1 MAEKMILHP
10 SSSTVVF
17 AVLLNVFFTGTYGNQ
32 VPLILWS
39 SGGSPI
45 PEASPPAGHVVSSS
59 QLSSLLASVL
69 SSGPR
74 AVVLFQQDKLSID
87 DFTVFGGVFGNEEDG
102 AFPNLKVSF
111 TAFFS
116 PSRDQQWNPLTG
128 RWSVSLPQSAL
139 QNSSGQLVLPSVS
152 QLGSSRI
159 VQLLQE
165 QLRTTPL
172 YLEPKNLAQLHL
184 SASDPALLVVRLPY
198 SGQREL
204 LDGLTTG
211 VSCAVDGVI
220 GRILDIMKAQ
230 AIPYTAIYTAHGP
243 SQVIQEQSLDSQLVG
258 RSLLQ
263 TNVYAP
269 VQFNDSSNNACIL
282 FWANNFTVSVYQGK
296 WEMTNLTTQTF
307 AQTPKLDGSKCSDTD
322 SRLSINYENVLG
334 FKSFRVTFV
343 MSQRD
348 YKVSAR
354 KWFTLDQI
362 LLEYDNQN
370 TTLDDTRDIYAPG
383 EYSYHCESVNIFSS
397 APRTPSATQ
406 WMLTFGGF
414 QIQGFSVTKG
424 RFSYANDCASFFTP
438 AIWMGLLTS
447 LLMLLILTYGLH
459 MIMQVCTM
467 DRFDDPKGPTISVP
481 QNE

>member
-102 AFPNLKVSF
+102 AFPNLK
-111 TAFFS
+111 
-116 PSRDQQWNPLTG
+116 
-128 RWSVSLPQSAL
+128 SAL

-198 SGQREL
+198 SGT
-204 LDGLTTG
+204 D
-211 VSCAVDGVI
+211 VSSSKDDLRANDGVI

-370 TTLDDTRDIYAPG
+370 TTLNDTRDIYAPG